1 MNDLINRPA
10 PDFALPIAGSGRV
23 VLADL
28 RGNVVVLH
36 FWSAECPWS
45 RRADIMI
52 VYRQAAWER
61 KGVRVVGVAC
71 SSNEPESEI
80 RYEAGI
86 RHIKYPIALDAD
98 QYVANLYKVQITPHF
113 FVLDSRGVIR
123 YTGGLD
129 DVTDKQRMPRKLHLD
144 RAVSALLG
152 NRAPDPAFTPPFGTP
167 IVRPASSTDLST
179 QPS

>member
-1 MNDLINRPA
+1 MNELINRPA
-10 PDFALPIAGSGRV
+10 PDFALPIAGGGRAF
-23 VLADL
+23 LTDL
-28 RGNVVVLH
+28 RGNLVVLH

-61 KGVRVVGVAC
+61 KGVRVVGVA
-71 SSNEPESEI
+71 SNSNEPESEI

-86 RHIKYPIALDAD
+86 RHIKYPILLDYD
-98 QYVANLYKVQITPHF
+98 QYVANLYKVETTPHF

-123 YTGGLD
+123 YAGGLD
-129 DVTDKQRMPRKLHLD
+129 DVNDKQKVPRKLHLD

-152 NRAPDPAFTPPFGTP
+152 NRPPDPAYTQPFGTP
-167 IVRPASSTDLST
+167 IVRPAPSTDMAT
-179 QPS
+179 ARP